1 MRRFSRLILGIDCV
15 LVLGLSLAVLCWG
28 ILEFLH
34 VETSLRPL
42 RAEGLSALTDPTIRL
57 AVQGTALG
65 LLVVH
70 LFWMDW
76 VLRARRR
83 ANVIVVARED
93 GTLIIALSAVEDS
106 LERALKQQAGVRDV
120 RVRVRKAQSPDEP
133 ADVVCVASILDG
145 EGIHSVEER
154 MRQAVKRRFQEILP
168 QQTVRV
174 SVRLRRFVAAE
185 RGGRRPGGAGEVER
199 VYRGPEY
206 PVEGF

>member
-1 MRRFSRLILGIDCV
+1 MRRFSRLILGIDCL
-15 LVLGLSLAVLCWG
+15 LVTGFSLVVLCWG
-28 ILEFLH
+28 ILEALH
-34 VETSLRPL
+34 VEPSLL
-42 RAEGLSALTDPTIRL
+42 RFREALHGALKDPTTHL
-57 AVQGTALG
+57 AVQGTAVG
-65 LLVVH
+65 LIVLH

-76 VLRARRR
+76 MLRGRRR
-83 ANVIVVARED
+83 GHLIEVQRED

-106 LERALKQQAGVRDV
+106 LERALKQQSGVRDV
-120 RVRVRKAQSPDEP
+120 RVRMRKSESPESP

-145 EGIHSVEER
+145 EGIHTVEER

-168 QQTVRV
+168 GQALRV

-185 RGGRRPGGAGEVER
+185 NPRGRRGEAER

>member
-1 MRRFSRLILGIDCV
+1 MRRFTKLILGIDCV
-15 LVLGLSLAVLCWG
+15 LVLALSLSALCWG
-28 ILEFLH
+28 LLETLQ
-34 VETSLRPL
+34 VETTLRPL
-42 RAEGLSALTDPTIRL
+42 RAACLQALQVPTTRL

-65 LLVVH
+65 LLLIH
-70 LFWMDW
+70 LFWMEW
-76 VLRARRR
+76 TLRARRR
-83 ANVIVVARED
+83 SNAIVVTRED
-93 GTLIIALSAVEDS
+93 GTLIIAVSAVEDS

-120 RVRVRKAQSPDEP
+120 RVRMRTAEAPQDP

-174 SVRLRRFVAAE
+174 SVRLRRFVAGEAP
-185 RGGRRPGGAGEVER
+185 RPRRAGGEVER